1 MTSVKYLVW
10 IAFAV
15 ALVPAL
21 RAGTHCPGDVAS
33 VPLRL
38 VNGYQMIVKVSI
50 NHSGPYE
57 FLLDTGT
64 QFTMIDP
71 SLAADLHLDSTG
83 SAQVTGNGFHT
94 TSFTVEL
101 DRLEVGPHAVD
112 NLEAF
117 VFDVQNV
124 RPHNPNLR
132 GILGEDFLLQFDM
145 LIDNGR
151 RILCL
156 DDSTVLRAAL
166 KGPRISLQ
174 TASATQGVPANSL
187 IFAVRLSDKTRP
199 IRLKLDSGAN
209 APILYNASHFKPV
222 DEYRGHSLRSSGAD
236 GSETA
241 VVALPLQDVKIG
253 RVQVPNIRFFALA
266 DPQDRSIPS
275 DFDGLLPMRLFQR
288 VFISQAESFAIL
300 EPRLDA
306 TLSF

>member
-1 MTSVKYLVW
+1 MTSFKGLAW
-10 IAFAV
+10 IALVV
-15 ALVPAL
+15 AQVPAL
-21 RAGTHCPGDVAS
+21 GAETHCPGDVAS

-94 TSFTVEL
+94 TSSTVEL
-101 DRLEVGPHAVD
+101 DRLQVGPHAVD
-112 NLEAF
+112 NLEAL
-117 VFDVQNV
+117 VFDVQNIQ
-124 RPHNPNLR
+124 PHYPNLR
-132 GILGEDFLLQFDM
+132 GILGENFLLQFDL

-151 RILCL
+151 RLLCL
-156 DDSTVLRAAL
+156 DDSTALRAAL
-166 KGPRISLQ
+166 KGPRISLL
-174 TASATQGVPANSL
+174 TAFAAQGVPVNSL
-187 IFAVRLSDKTRP
+187 IFAVRLSGGRRP

-222 DEYRGHSLRSSGAD
+222 DQYLGHSLRSSGAD

-241 VVALPLQDVKIG
+241 YVALPLQDVEIG
-253 RVQVPNIRFFALA
+253 RLQLPDIRFFAPG
-266 DPQDRSIPS
+266 DPKDRSIPS
-275 DFDGLLPMRLFQR
+275 DFDGLLPLRLFQR
-288 VFISQAESFAIL
+288 VFISHAESFAIL
-300 EPRLDA
+300 EPR
-306 TLSF
+306 